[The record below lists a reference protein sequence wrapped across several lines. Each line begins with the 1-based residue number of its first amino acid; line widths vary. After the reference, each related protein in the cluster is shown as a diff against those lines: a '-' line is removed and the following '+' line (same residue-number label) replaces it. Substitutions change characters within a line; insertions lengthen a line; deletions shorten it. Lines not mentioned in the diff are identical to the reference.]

1 MPNRKNDPLYQAA
14 LAASYGK
21 ATGSAV
27 NGTNSGGYTSTASS
41 SVSKKGKAYPTS
53 YALAQAAKRSAERM
67 KNTDYTLYGSARISP
82 STIKSRRSNA
92 AANGQDRD
100 EFDSRVRSNYAKNHP
115 ERTGGLYAAA
125 QRSATSLNILSDH
138 LKAAEA
144 TVTIAQNNYQ
154 RNANVNTAAQ
164 YQKAQNDY
172 NVALK
177 ATQNQYNTYRTTM
190 AALKEYERNGAGR
203 DAYDAR
209 VRSNYGQ
216 KQRQKIMNSGT
227 EYGKELKLS
236 DDLQKASA
244 RYQDSQSKLAS
255 AQRNAPMDTNRGER
269 RVTNTPEIQA
279 ARTQLGTDRKSLQEA
294 QKKANDYV
302 KKQVEAASKKYNG
315 KFDEKAARQ
324 LASVS
329 NPTLSQQAE
338 MRALVEAYDKT
349 EAKKRGDVHSMDPI
363 RQALEAKSGTLSARV
378 SQTVEGGLR
387 DSAAGYLN
395 AGRAA
400 LDWANEAHGGEM
412 NDTAKT
418 VRNWLATNADKMDRQ
433 SQQNIQNAKA
443 NLGSIGQGAVD
454 IGAQMTQMYAD
465 SLAGMGK
472 GALGSMAV
480 RVFGGSYQD
489 AREQGAS
496 ANRAIAYAGLQSLKE
511 YATEKMFGLAV
522 PIYGRGSMMGVEEMI
537 ADGIERAAS
546 QATSKFGQ
554 QAVHSF
560 LTMLGSFGTEGLEE
574 FVSAL
579 GDPIVSALTIGGKDD
594 LKQYGNS
601 DYWQDVGYQFLV
613 GGIMGMLGSGVTQV
627 TGQST
632 VDPVRMQEL
641 QESRENLTNIR
652 NTNARLFND
661 GSLTAEGQQVISNNF
676 AANQRQQNPSVG
688 FTNYGSSNVD
698 YQARMGRAIPTNL
711 QQAAI
716 NATNAQPA
724 QPVGSQA
731 TAMHIDTESVTNP
744 VAPYEAPAV
753 TAAAAPTVTNTV
765 PVSQQVAPTVRAETP
780 ANINE
785 NIDTI
790 NTDVDEQVHNPTVT
804 TPAPAPTYTPS
815 AIRQATYQS
824 EMPTTDREATE
835 RKMTYAPMIA
845 AINKGKGLGV
855 NGKRAFTQS
864 ANYDVSPDTYYR
876 GFIDYYNAG
885 QSGTKFKS
893 VKSEFGS
900 KLYPEQ
906 RYAAWV
912 AGQNDAAAKTSA
924 NKSVMKSVPVS
935 ANPGLARNEYSEKLD
950 NDTYSLIDKM
960 GKDLGHR
967 IVMMSTLNGGTEN
980 GVNKHT
986 GEIFIAADAE
996 DSYETIQN
1004 KVISA
1009 VTRHEVSH
1017 SLETLAPEEYQ
1028 ELSDHIFRN
1037 FPKLSAEV
1045 YGESIDANTLIM
1057 RKVSNYKAHGVDLS
1071 NNDAMR
1077 EIVADFVGHMDEDSI
1092 RSIVNSNRSLAG
1104 KIIDILRDVV
1114 ANIKKAFGGDGGS
1127 MAETLRLFEK
1137 TYRAASEQA
1146 KKNSGNTGE
1155 NAQSETSESSQFSII
1170 KVKADT
1176 DNTVRTKMVKDSS
1189 PSVSANDT
1197 VSSSDSAVNQE
1208 QYSLRSSG
1216 QEVTDNNGDPVA
1228 TMDETGHAQF
1238 SIKTYDASGR
1248 AILNEWLDKAEERG
1262 DLDAEDVKD
1271 IKESMEAIYKISKE
1285 LADSGKY
1292 MPFTNWS
1299 NAEVEVD
1306 ANGNPIFSVV
1316 KANGEYPLNMD
1327 FSLVCKKRRTLD
1339 AVFDSMIKEGIFN
1352 DFNMGQE
1359 EIVKVNEVIR
1369 NHGFETACAICFVE
1383 AKRFRSAKIADDF
1396 AKIYNKL
1403 VKSMVSGTGEV
1414 SYFNYGE
1421 NKKLTEANDNIK
1433 NDIAYLPD
1441 SQLNMDTINRLADSS
1456 ENKVENKIA
1465 RYLRDNPEGRHLVD
1479 RGDFMTAS
1487 GFSNVRSKNPEVLS
1501 LYNAKKGSGGAKATF
1516 GDVQYL
1522 SEVLSN
1528 KKFNAEAAYAVGGVR
1543 VQSFSDYVPRL
1554 FFDYAEMVSNLA
1566 AKKLPAHA
1574 YTKEELFARQ
1584 FGLTGIKINL
1594 SLVPKYVKGGKAP
1607 GLDADGNYAWAGESF
1622 DYDVAIEI
1630 QNADGYSENC
1640 GTIAVGVSDM
1650 HIEQLLKDKNIKM
1663 VIPYHKSSLNPIVA
1677 MMNQIAEYTDYTKYQ
1692 NTRYRSSGVK
1702 LSAADMKKEINFNER
1717 LHKTK
1722 MTPQEAAEEYV
1733 RWCEKNNYLPKFDQF
1748 AYQKDSSGNYVT
1760 NENGQLVVNENYY
1773 KLLEDF
1779 TLFNNKGDYAPQKA
1793 VQMRFPTKDDAFGS
1807 LASLVERGLDEDAQL
1822 EAKRDAAV
1830 PAITEELA
1838 TTLKNFKGSADNAE
1852 KIKEHKKQIKNAKAK
1867 YTREYKAEAKK
1878 RAAILDS
1885 MLPRSEQFSLK
1896 DPVETTP
1903 KLVAIHNL
1911 SAENTIAA
1919 FEMGGFPSPSIAIT
1933 PDTKVHNQ
1941 FGEISVVF
1949 RRETIDPSVDRRNK
1963 LYGGDAYT
1971 PTFPTITRSVKN
1983 KQLIDLKERWQK
1995 NLSNYADGIFVEDAL
2010 GAIDSSIEMLN
2021 SGASYESVFHD
2032 LVWHP
2037 GIFDAYLATHN
2048 IPVEIARDENGN
2060 VDKLKTMSNIGQI
2073 RSGDGFAVLA
2083 DVEKWLR
2090 SELSDVVGERR
2101 LAKTSG
2107 MKESDTEVTLEN
2119 IIKAMYSRGDRAVGI
2134 YVGVDQL
2141 QSAVIEDFQSVDEAR
2156 DKAGRISHDEN
2167 YNQIAKE
2174 KFWLMEDLIRYTR
2187 DYNIPLKNS
2196 SAYRNEDDAKNRIRF
2211 DVNDAVVDAVK
2222 GKRTI
2227 DSITKAFAAHDLV
2240 INNDIAKQWQNV
2252 FNEIKET
2259 PVEYFEAKPKR
2270 VVGLDEIEGI
2280 AIPEAPDYDAEDYE
2294 AKLGQIRTYAEQNGI
2309 PISMYELDEDED
2321 LTALNRMTAVNEFAA
2336 SFSFKE
2342 DLRNM
2347 RNDNDAYKEYLEAQ
2361 VEKVTKQNEKLR
2373 SEMKRNTT
2381 NARDPKEMSRFVR
2394 KLLKDVSSPLDST
2407 EVADRLN
2414 QLFMDIDRGYVEVED
2429 FDDYML
2435 PGLDDYDY
2443 ADQETGEVKMKRI
2456 DLRNSLNMY
2465 KEFEKVAT
2473 WLIESAEAKDHDV
2486 IEQAKEIRDYLR
2498 RSPIIYDESIM
2509 NDVSPD
2515 FSSWRKR
2522 QKFRMHKAKYGERMN
2537 VDQVYMEMMEEFPGW
2552 FDETIINPADQ
2563 LLRISEVMDIL
2574 DRASVNNPWSEAYD
2588 VAIDGL
2594 TQDLISGYV
2603 EVPVKITYADRQ
2615 AALRKAQHSRDV
2627 ARANARVEKE
2637 RAKNR
2642 ERMENERQ
2650 KNRERINNIIQRNA
2664 QSKAKALEEQRI
2676 KFLNREEKA
2685 AERRE
2690 MREIRNKIYKHAQKL
2705 STKLLKPT
2713 DTQHVP
2719 EELKAAVAE
2728 ALRNINIESRTTWDP
2743 YTHSVRWDGRG
2754 EPTAR
2759 TKAWQAASLEY
2770 QKIIDAMEKGQET
2783 MTTML
2788 IDPDI
2793 DYYFQ
2798 QVIQFSEIPVHSM
2811 TKQQLETTWSL
2822 ITAIEHSIASAN
2834 KALAFEKYARISD
2847 LAEDIHEKASL
2858 RRNKRGSIAIDL
2870 ENPYTYFSHFGEA
2883 GMRIYR
2889 TLRNAQDTVEKN
2901 TKLVHDMVGQLVT
2914 KEDIKR
2920 LATERVEFD
2929 VEDGYHI
2936 VFTKEQLMDIY
2947 LYSKR
2952 RQAVEH
2958 LLSGGVIQP
2967 EIKAHPT
2974 KKLPKIDRGTAV
2986 TTLTEKDINM
2996 FVDALTDEEKRIADG
3011 LQEIAS
3017 GFLAGLGNTVS
3028 LQAYGY
3034 KKFGDPNYWAIA
3046 TAKEQTHQTAE
3057 NDRSNARSIK
3067 NIGMAKSLV
3076 PHANNALD
3084 IRGVFNTFAQSTAD
3098 MIEYNAWL
3106 LPMEDCN
3113 RLFNYKFDRNDTF
3126 KTVIEKTA
3134 GKGAQKYWMELMK
3147 DIQNGIKPTGDTQSG
3162 SHVSAIIGRAK
3173 GAAVGANI
3181 RVVIQQPTAL
3191 FRATAVLSP
3200 LSITKGMAKGATPGK
3215 AYEKAS
3221 EYAPIAAIKAR
3232 GSFDQGSSR
3241 TIYQD
3246 LFGIN
3251 TPLET
3256 ISDASGYLAGKADEV
3271 TWGRLWN
3278 ACEWECRSKH
3288 PDLALGS
3295 EEFYQETGRIFSDMI
3310 DQSQVVDGI
3319 LQRSQIMRSQ
3329 EIYHQV
3335 ATAFMGEPIMTLNMI
3350 MRAYDKWKYETRP
3363 YERSKALKGI
3373 GVTTT
3378 ALLLNAVANSVAQS
3392 LIDAMRDFDD
3402 DDYWKKFLKAMVDR
3416 EGIKSAIESKNPLDS
3431 MKAILGSNLLDNL
3444 NMLGNIPY
3452 IKDLMSFATGFTVQ
3466 RMDAQVFG
3474 DLYTAVA
3481 AIYDSDNYKSDKQKW
3496 IDVVNQCA
3504 KVFGIPTKN
3513 LYRDAYAALRTYAY
3527 ETDNLGLMYALDKWY
3542 YNEGSSK
3549 YWVQDKFAKYIVV
3562 AQQQGNNDLALT
3574 VARDMENAGLSRDA
3588 IEKAEKYVI
3597 KQEALSNP
3605 ETAADINNLINEI
3618 HSTSAY
3624 KSLDSSYQEYVDKTA
3639 QNYFVEVQQA
3649 QYTGAELSGT
3659 SAKVQDAVDQGISA
3673 ADYLVYNEV
3682 TYAAYKEKGG
3692 TLSYEETARALRKA
3706 GLSGA
3711 KLDKVFAIM
3720 KPKATKAGSEY

>member
-14 LAASYGK
+14 LAASYGR
-21 ATGSAV
+21 ATGGAVQVTNAGGTSSAS
-27 NGTNSGGYTSTASS
+27 NINKKTGKPYATS
-41 SVSKKGKAYPTS
+41 KELNY
-53 YALAQAAKRSAERM
+53 AAKRSRERM
-67 KNTDYTLYGSARISP
+67 NNPNYELYGSALIA
-82 STIKSRRSNA
+82 SRRNNRNA
-92 AANGQDRD
+92 AANGEDRD
-100 EFDSRVRSNYAKNHP
+100 SFDSRVRSNYAKNHP

-216 KQRQKIMNSGT
+216 KQRQRIMNSGT

-236 DDLQKASA
+236 DNLQKASA
-244 RYQDSQSKLAS
+244 KYQDSQSKLAS

-269 RVTNTPEIQA
+269 RATNTPEIQA

-302 KKQVEAASKKYNG
+302 KKQVEAASKKYKG

-443 NLGSIGQGAVD
+443 NLGTIGQGAVD

-661 GSLTAEGQQVISNNF
+661 GSLTAEGQQVLSNNF

-744 VAPYEAPAV
+744 VTPYEAPAV

-765 PVSQQVAPTVRAETP
+765 PVTQQVAPTVRAETP

-790 NTDVDEQVHNPTVT
+790 NTDVDAQVHNPTVT

-835 RKMTYAPMIA
+835 RKMTYAPMISI
-845 AINKGKGLGV
+845 INRGKGLGV

-864 ANYDVSPDTYYR
+864 INYDVSPDTYYQ

-885 QSGTKFKS
+885 QSGVKFES
-893 VKSEFGS
+893 VKSEFGA
-900 KLYPEQ
+900 KLSPEQ
-906 RYAAWV
+906 RYAAW
-912 AGQNDAAAKTSA
+912 ASGQNDAAVQTSA
-924 NKSVMKSVPVS
+924 KRAVMKDVPIS
-935 ANPGLARNEYSEKLD
+935 LNPGLEKNEYARNLD
-950 NDTYSLIDKM
+950 NGTRDFIDRL
-960 GKDLGHR
+960 GKDLGQR
-967 IVMMSTLNGGTEN
+967 IVLVESLNGGKEN
-980 GVNKHT
+980 GMNRHNGDILIAVDSEDKH
-986 GEIFIAADAE
+986 
-996 DSYETIQN
+996 ETIKN
-1004 KVISA
+1004 KVVSVVA
-1009 VTRHEVSH
+1009 RHEISH
-1017 SLETLAPEEYQ
+1017 QLETLAPDEYEQ
-1028 ELSDHIFRN
+1028 LRNHITRN
-1037 FPKLSAEV
+1037 WTKLSQEV
-1045 YGESIDANTLIM
+1045 YGTSSDLNTLILN
-1057 RKVSNYKAHGVDLS
+1057 KVTLYNKYAQKYNIPEAAISNDGAI
-1071 NNDAMR
+1071 R
-1077 EIVADFVGHMDEDSI
+1077 EIVADFIGHMDEDSI

-1155 NAQSETSESSQFSII
+1155 NAQSETSENSQFSIKYDVNGEPYVLIENDILEGVPVERWVREVNSYMQEHFKDGVQVGNSLIKISKKSRGHLLRSEYADVLRSHNLTKYKDRLIAIANADEFLKASRNYINEEPTHKRTDNIEAFARGRVQFRTGNNDYVADAVVGITRENELLFYAVDHVDETTI

-1208 QYSLRSSG
+1208 PQRSIKEETYDVRESMTMARAKNMLDRAFKAYNIEEYYDGAYKNVDEWIAGEGAADVALHVESEYEIYNTFLSNLPGIQDESYTLEDIIEAYANKELVGAENKPRKTIDVSKNVKVADGKFYSPKEIRNAKELLTTANMRANDSNRDAVNSARAKLLLYAHNKGAAETLGMTEAELNKKIRSWGGYSATARKVSMRINEGASVANRWTGIENSAWLSRSTVTNNDIKRMVKSVQGRGNEYETRYIGNVMLALDTHIDWSWLSFKFVSLDEVNSDRPSG
-1216 QEVTDNNGDPVA
+1216 ANDLVKRCAGFYDDSQRLIEVGSGAQHTVA
-1228 TMDETGHAQF
+1228 HEMGHAL
-1238 SIKTYDASGR
+1238 DAQWGRDLGLSEYLSRSGR
-1248 AILNEWLDKAEERG
+1248 SYTPKKLSG
-1262 DLDAEDVKD
+1262 DV
-1271 IKESMEAIYKISKE
+1271 
-1285 LADSGKY
+1285 
-1292 MPFTNWS
+1292 
-1299 NAEVEVD
+1299 
-1306 ANGNPIFSVV
+1306 
-1316 KANGEYPLNMD
+1316 
-1327 FSLVCKKRRTLD
+1327 
-1339 AVFDSMIKEGIFN
+1339 AVFYE
-1352 DFNMGQE
+1352 
-1359 EIVKVNEVIR
+1359 
-1369 NHGFETACAICFVE
+1369 HFVE
-1383 AKRFRSAKIADDF
+1383 FMDDISEK
-1396 AKIYNKL
+1396 A
-1403 VKSMVSGTGEV
+1403 
-1414 SYFNYGE
+1414 
-1421 NKKLTEANDNIK
+1421 NIK
-1433 NDIAYLPD
+1433 NSYY
-1441 SQLNMDTINRLADSS
+1441 QDSS
-1456 ENKVENKIA
+1456 ETLARFVDAFVAWTEKIATGYTSERLFSSAYDDNFNQSQFVKFAKLLQEKAAIDNSGLTKNVTTKAEPKVEP
-1465 RYLRDNPEGRHLVD
+1465 LP
-1479 RGDFMTAS
+1479 
-1487 GFSNVRSKNPEVLS
+1487 
-1501 LYNAKKGSGGAKATF
+1501 GA
-1516 GDVQYL
+1516 
-1522 SEVLSN
+1522 
-1528 KKFNAEAAYAVGGVR
+1528 
-1543 VQSFSDYVPRL
+1543 
-1554 FFDYAEMVSNLA
+1554 
-1566 AKKLPAHA
+1566 
-1574 YTKEELFARQ
+1574 
-1584 FGLTGIKINL
+1584 
-1594 SLVPKYVKGGKAP
+1594 
-1607 GLDADGNYAWAGESF
+1607 
-1622 DYDVAIEI
+1622 
-1630 QNADGYSENC
+1630 
-1640 GTIAVGVSDM
+1640 
-1650 HIEQLLKDKNIKM
+1650 
-1663 VIPYHKSSLNPIVA
+1663 
-1677 MMNQIAEYTDYTKYQ
+1677 
-1692 NTRYRSSGVK
+1692 
-1702 LSAADMKKEINFNER
+1702 
-1717 LHKTK
+1717 
-1722 MTPQEAAEEYV
+1722 
-1733 RWCEKNNYLPKFDQF
+1733 
-1748 AYQKDSSGNYVT
+1748 
-1760 NENGQLVVNENYY
+1760 
-1773 KLLEDF
+1773 
-1779 TLFNNKGDYAPQKA
+1779 
-1793 VQMRFPTKDDAFGS
+1793 
-1807 LASLVERGLDEDAQL
+1807 
-1822 EAKRDAAV
+1822 
-1830 PAITEELA
+1830 
-1838 TTLKNFKGSADNAE
+1838 
-1852 KIKEHKKQIKNAKAK
+1852 
-1867 YTREYKAEAKK
+1867 
-1878 RAAILDS
+1878 
-1885 MLPRSEQFSLK
+1885 QFSLK
-1896 DPVETTP
+1896 DPVEVSQ
-1903 KLVAIHNL
+1903 KLIAVHNL
-1911 SAENTIAA
+1911 PVKGLMQNLEL
-1919 FEMGGFPSPSIAIT
+1919 GGFASPSIAV
-1933 PDTKVHNQ
+1933 TKPEMAHNN
-1941 FGEISVVF
+1941 FGDASVVF
-1949 RRETIDPSVDRRNK
+1949 RREAVDPKASRANR
-1963 LYGGDAYT
+1963 LYGADAWT
-1971 PTFPTITRSVKN
+1971 PTSPSRAVRIDRTKLNEAANRLEESASKIAGGVFARDARYGLDYFNDDYTEESIDSIANNMFWDAGVFAAFAAENGIEIAPAYDESGEVDYMRTR
-1983 KQLIDLKERWQK
+1983 E
-1995 NLSNYADGIFVEDAL
+1995 NLGKVRNTMVYETNEKDTFRSWISDIIEGIFGEYGIRNNKDKFTP
-2010 GAIDSSIEMLN
+2010 
-2021 SGASYESVFHD
+2021 SGS
-2032 LVWHP
+2032 
-2037 GIFDAYLATHN
+2037 
-2048 IPVEIARDENGN
+2048 R
-2060 VDKLKTMSNIGQI
+2060 
-2073 RSGDGFAVLA
+2073 RSFSQLY
-2083 DVEKWLR
+2083 
-2090 SELSDVVGERR
+2090 SP
-2101 LAKTSG
+2101 
-2107 MKESDTEVTLEN
+2107 VTLDN
-2119 IIKAMYSRGDRAVGI
+2119 LVKAMYREGKERGVAINTGNARG
-2134 YVGVDQL
+2134 L
-2141 QSAVIEDFQSVDEAR
+2141 QSVATKSYKSIDEAR
-2156 DKAGRISHDEN
+2156 ADADLLNDNYDSFKELEAEANEKLTQLLASTKTALNMDPYDYLMDEVLDEA
-2167 YNQIAKE
+2167 I
-2174 KFWLMEDLIRYTR
+2174 
-2187 DYNIPLKNS
+2187 
-2196 SAYRNEDDAKNRIRF
+2196 
-2211 DVNDAVVDAVK
+2211 VDAAT
-2222 GKRTI
+2222 GKQTI
-2227 DSITKAFAAHDLV
+2227 DSIVKAFKKQDLTLNNALAKEWQDMFKQAAS
-2240 INNDIAKQWQNV
+2240 I
-2252 FNEIKET
+2252 
-2259 PVEYFEAKPKR
+2259 PVKYFEAKPKR
-2270 VVGLDEIEGI
+2270 VVGLDEVVGI
-2280 AIPEAPDYDAEDYE
+2280 AVPENTEQLSEIEKICKDNDIE
-2294 AKLGQIRTYAEQNGI
+2294 LRTYKW
-2309 PISMYELDEDED
+2309 SEDASD
-2321 LTALNRMTAVNEFAA
+2321 RVRAVNEFAA

-2373 SEMKRNTT
+2373 SEMKRNTN
-2381 NARDPKEMSRFVR
+2381 NARDPKELSRFVR

-2435 PGLDDYDY
+2435 PGLDNYDY

-2465 KEFEKVAT
+2465 NEFEKVAT
-2473 WLIESAEAKDHDV
+2473 WLIESAEAKDHEV

-2515 FSSWRKR
+2515 FSAWRKA

-2642 ERMENERQ
+2642 ERMENERA

-2914 KEDIKR
+2914 KDEIKR

-3057 NDRSNARSIK
+3057 NDKSNARSIK

-3084 IRGVFNTFAQSTAD
+3084 IRGAFNTFAQSTAD

-3200 LSITKGMAKGATPGK
+3200 FSITKGMVKGATPGK

-3452 IKDLMSFATGFTVQ
+3452 IKDAMSLLTGFTVQ

-3481 AIYDSDNYKSDKQKW
+3481 AIYDPDNYKSDKQKW

-3624 KSLDSSYQEYVDKTA
+3624 KALDSSYQEYVDKTA